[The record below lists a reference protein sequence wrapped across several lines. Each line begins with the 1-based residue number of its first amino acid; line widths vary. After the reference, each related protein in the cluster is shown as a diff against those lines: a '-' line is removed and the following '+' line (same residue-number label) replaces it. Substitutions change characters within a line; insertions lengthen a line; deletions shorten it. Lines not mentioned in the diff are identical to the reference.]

1 MHKDTPKITTRRR
14 SPANVSKV
22 EVVAADQALIKAHGN
37 VTTTM
42 SMGYPSISPYR
53 SIYDVCVVL
62 YCTGWDFPSIVLP
75 RSLP

>member
-37 VTTTM
+37 VHNYEY
-42 SMGYPSISPYR
+42 GLPAI
-53 SIYDVCVVL
+53 
-62 YCTGWDFPSIVLP
+62 FPLQEH
-75 RSLP
+75 L